1 MEILESL
8 GKEKYTRSTER
19 LETLQKYHSEL
30 QLQGNAV
37 QLDLM
42 RRIWKMVNILKETWM
57 QLGGGGKKRLKGG
70 VVINSKPNVH
80 EPCKRVAKEGDRSW
94 SSPGAPGAVSWALS
108 S

>member
-8 GKEKYTRSTER
+8 GKEKYTRSTET
-19 LETLQKYHSEL
+19 LETLWKCHSEL

-37 QLDLM
+37 QLDLT